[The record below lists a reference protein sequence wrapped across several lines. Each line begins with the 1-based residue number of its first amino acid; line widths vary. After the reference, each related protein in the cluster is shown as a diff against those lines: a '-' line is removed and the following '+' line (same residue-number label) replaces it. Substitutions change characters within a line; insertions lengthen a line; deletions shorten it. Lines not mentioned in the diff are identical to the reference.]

1 MKNPETLRPTYHKF
15 SLFDFIAPE
24 TVDRFLN
31 MVVEVSGLPVF
42 VEQPMAREDVFASE
56 SPDIPTVCQ
65 LGMADADHCG
75 ACKQFLASG
84 VHQSVVFGRP
94 YVARC
99 PVGLNFAFGPLILK
113 RGACTAA
120 LVAGFARCDDWKP
133 AELEELQRLTAH
145 LPAQEAAEVQ
155 DGIPWIEEIKLHAV
169 ADFLCTTSLF
179 LMKYTPLKLGND
191 EDFLNSDMAVARNL
205 IHDYYAARED
215 QPLITKAAYDYSQ
228 DEFALIQ
235 AVALGQR
242 GAAEIKLRDMVDKL
256 MVMYRGKPL
265 AFKGHIM
272 ELAVLISRAPLFQAT
287 YAVGDSFSLNHIP
300 ALNPPRSGDSLVLK
314 KWVLTV
320 LHQSIDALE
329 RKQDF
334 DVKARI
340 IREAMVYINANLN
353 TALKTEDIAEVV
365 SFSPQHLTRIFK
377 EELGMT
383 LSDYITRVRVEE
395 AKRLL
400 RISQFNITEIS
411 DQLNFYDSTYF
422 AKVFKKETGMT
433 PTEFREA
440 HSPSEP

>member
-1 MKNPETLRPTYHKF
+1 MENPETLKPTYHKF
-15 SLFDFIAPE
+15 SLFDFIAQE

-42 VEQPMAREDVFASE
+42 VEQPMAREDVFASA
-56 SPDIPTVCQ
+56 SPEVPGICR
-65 LGMADADHCG
+65 LGMADAAHCTG
-75 ACKQFLASG
+75 CKKFLATG
-84 VHQSVVFGRP
+84 VHQSVIYGRP
-94 YVARC
+94 YVGRC
-99 PVGLNFAFGPLILK
+99 PLGLSFAFGPLILK

-133 AELEELQRLTAH
+133 GETEEFERLTGG
-145 LPAQEAAEVQ
+145 LSPEEAEALRAA
-155 DGIPWIEEIKLHAV
+155 IPQVAPIKMQAI
-169 ADFLCTTSLF
+169 ADFLCTTSHF
-179 LMKYTPLKLGND
+179 LMKYSPLQSGNY

-205 IHDYYAARED
+205 IHDYYANQKK
-215 QPLITKAAYDYSQ
+215 QPLIEKAPYDYSN

-242 GAAEIKLRDMVDKL
+242 GAAEIQLRDILDKL
-256 MVMYRGKPL
+256 MVMYGGKPMAL
-265 AFKGHIM
+265 KGHIM
-272 ELAVLISRAPLFQAT
+272 ELAVLISRAPLFHAK
-287 YAVGDSFSLNHIP
+287 YAMGDSFSLNHIP
-300 ALNPPRSGDSLVLK
+300 ALNPPKSGDSLVLK
-314 KWVLTV
+314 KWVLNV
-320 LHQSIDALE
+320 LHQSIDILE

-353 TALKTEDIAEVV
+353 TALKTEEIAEVV
-365 SFSPQHLTRIFK
+365 SFSPQHLSRIFK

-383 LSDYITRVRVEE
+383 LSDYITQVRVEE

-400 RISQFNITEIS
+400 RISDFSVTEIS

-433 PTEFREA
+433 PTEFKRVS
-440 HSPSEP
+440 SPTVV